1 MKGLFRNVFGGNADK
16 DKGEAKA
23 ASGGEAEKA
32 AYQNQEQVNA
42 QKPEESKQENAQMS
56 FTSSTGFN
64 LPGLSVNQSYVQPS
78 ISGPTNSDTGAEG

>member
-32 AYQNQEQVNA
+32 AY
-42 QKPEESKQENAQMS
+42 
-56 FTSSTGFN
+56 
-64 LPGLSVNQSYVQPS
+64 
-78 ISGPTNSDTGAEG
+78 